1 MFIKTIN
8 IENLKKKIKQIINL
22 KKENNLHIILFQKRN
37 NIFYYIYLTIFSSI
51 ILFTQNYSF
60 YLNILAIIYV
70 IILLYF
76 LINVLYET
84 INN

>member
-8 IENLKKKIKQIINL
+8 IENLKKKIKQITNF

-37 NIFYYIYLTIFSSI
+37 NIFYYIYLTIFYSI

-70 IILLYF
+70 IILLYV